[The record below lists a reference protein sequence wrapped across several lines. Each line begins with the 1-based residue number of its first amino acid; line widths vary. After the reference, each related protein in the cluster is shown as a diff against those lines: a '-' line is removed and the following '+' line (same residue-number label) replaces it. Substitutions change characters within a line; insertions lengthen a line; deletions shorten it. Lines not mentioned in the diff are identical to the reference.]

1 MQLSEGSLCVPYGW
15 GSMCVTARNYFN
27 GRGQN
32 APWPAGITHLR
43 RLPCRA
49 ACAFAMPIFL
59 LGKNAKSE
67 PLFCA
72 LSLRVF
78 VG

>member
-1 MQLSEGSLCVPYGW
+1 MPYGW

-32 APWPAGITHLR
+32 APWPAGIALL
-43 RLPCRA
+43 LPA
-49 ACAFAMPIFL
+49 VPSFL

-72 LSLRVF
+72 LSLRLF
-78 VG
+78 FFFLFGGHS

>member
-32 APWPAGITHLR
+32 APCPAGIT
-43 RLPCRA
+43 PAAA
-49 ACAFAMPIFL
+49 ACNAFCLEKMQKVSPFFVR
-59 LGKNAKSE
+59 S
-67 PLFCA
+67 LFVNGDNHKM
-72 LSLRVF
+72 R
-78 VG
+78 